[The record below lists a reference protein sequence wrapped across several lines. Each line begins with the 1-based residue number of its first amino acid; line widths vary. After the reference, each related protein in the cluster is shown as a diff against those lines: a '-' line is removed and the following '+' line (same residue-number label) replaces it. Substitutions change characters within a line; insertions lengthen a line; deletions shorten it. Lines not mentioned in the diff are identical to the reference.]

1 MSKFPSIVGALVLS
15 ALVVSCSDQ
24 TTAPPVRAEG
34 PQMSTVSDGLSPLE
48 QSLLDALAAGED
60 PGSIINRDVGCG
72 LTTGFGV
79 INDDGTVTP
88 VGFGGL
94 FPEPGPS
101 GICPLSNFER
111 TNPDGTIDVHTQ
123 GRGAFFLVLF
133 GLGFYPSGGSDVI
146 WRDISHEGGT
156 SVFTVT
162 GTLSDGSRVRA
173 HFIRDPKGNIKEAN
187 TLWVEGL
194 GYVVGGP
201 PGRR

>member
-1 MSKFPSIVGALVLS
+1 MSRFRSLASVLVLS

-24 TTAPPVRAEG
+24 TTAPSVPADG
-34 PQMSTVSDGLSPLE
+34 PQMSAVSDGLSPLE
-48 QSLLDALAAGED
+48 HSLLDALAAGED
-60 PGSIINRDVGCG
+60 PGAIINRDVGCG

-79 INDDGTVTP
+79 VNDDGTVTP

-94 FPEPGPS
+94 FPQPGPN
-101 GICPLSNFER
+101 GICPLSSFER
-111 TNPDGTIDVHTQ
+111 TNPDGTVDSHTQ

-133 GLGFYPSGGSDVI
+133 GLGFYPSTGSDVI

-156 SVFTVT
+156 SVFTVS
-162 GTLSDGSRVRA
+162 GTLSDGSKVRA
-173 HFIRDPKGNIKEAN
+173 HFVRDPKGNIKEAN
-187 TLWVEGL
+187 ALWVEGL

>member
-1 MSKFPSIVGALVLS
+1 MSRIRSFASVLVLS

-24 TTAPPVRAEG
+24 TTAPPDLADG
-34 PQMSTVSDGLSPLE
+34 PQMSAVSPGMSPLE
-48 QSLLDALAAGED
+48 QSLMDAIAAGED
-60 PGSIINRDVGCG
+60 PGAIVDRDVGCAII
-72 LTTGFGV
+72 TGFGV
-79 INDDGTVTP
+79 VDDDGNVTN

-94 FPEPGPS
+94 FPQPGPN

-111 TNPDGTIDVHTQ
+111 TNPDGTIDLHTQ

-133 GLGFYPSGGSDVI
+133 GLGSYPSTGSDVI
-146 WRDISHEGGT
+146 WRNIRHEEGA
-156 SVFTVT
+156 SVFTVS

-173 HFIRDPKGNIKEAN
+173 HFVRDPKGDIKDAN